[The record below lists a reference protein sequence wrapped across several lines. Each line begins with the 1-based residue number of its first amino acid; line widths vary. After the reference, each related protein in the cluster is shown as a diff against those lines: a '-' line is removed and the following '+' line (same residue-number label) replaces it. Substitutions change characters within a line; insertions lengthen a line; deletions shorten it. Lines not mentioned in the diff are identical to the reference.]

1 MIRGTG
7 FTRLGARLN
16 YERDILKNVTVGLK
30 SSFSKSTQT
39 GSQSFRGQSNGVS
52 GLLEL
57 ALRTSPAVPIYNT
70 DGTYNYANPFEAGDF
85 VRNGLTPNAIA
96 DLSEVDAQT
105 RVDNTLVSA
114 FAQWE
119 IIKGLKLRTQGSVN
133 ILNTRQN
140 VFGPATS
147 QIGFNSDGYGA
158 VGSKRWE
165 SDQVEVTLTW
175 NKKIGNIHEFEVL
188 GGYTYQQEKSER
200 LLGSTA
206 DYANDN
212 LSYKSLQSG
221 SQLIATETDFVTSVL
236 YSGIGR
242 INYSLLDR
250 YHLTAT
256 LRADGSSRF
265 AKNKKW
271 GWFPSLGFAWNVNE
285 EQFLKHTKWIEDLK
299 LRASIG
305 TVGNQEIGDYTFLST
320 YAATHYFLGG
330 IKNIA
335 YYRSALGN
343 DDLKWETTTSYDL
356 GFDLNILKGKLGFV
370 FDVYH
375 KKTSDLLL
383 NIPVEQ
389 TTGFDR
395 QLTNVG
401 NVTNTGV
408 EFAVNATLWQAKD
421 LTWQVSANI
430 AHNHNEVTSIGTG
443 QSEIINGNQTIIR
456 PGEALGTYYGWQFDG
471 IVQTSEDLKSVPS
484 PSNKPVVYLVRHS
497 PILPMVLLLSCV
509 IRVGT

>member
-1 MIRGTG
+1 MYLELATDAQKKASGVTPELVKTWGEGTDWQDALFRTAITQQHQLSVSGGSDNERFHISGNYTNQDGVIRGTG

-39 GSQSFRGQSNGVS
+39 GSQSFRGTSNGVS

-57 ALRTSPAVPIYNT
+57 ALRTSPAVPIYND

-85 VRNGLTPNAIA
+85 VRNGQTPNAIA

-119 IIKGLKLRTQGSVN
+119 IVKGLKLRTQGSVN

-175 NKKIGNIHEFEVL
+175 NKKIGNIHELEVL

-212 LSYKSLQSG
+212 LGYKSLQSG
-221 SQLIATETDFVTSVL
+221 SQLVNTETDFVTSVL

-285 EQFLKHTKWIEDLK
+285 E
-299 LRASIG
+299 
-305 TVGNQEIGDYTFLST
+305 N
-320 YAATHYFLGG
+320 
-330 IKNIA
+330 
-335 YYRSALGN
+335 
-343 DDLKWETTTSYDL
+343 
-356 GFDLNILKGKLGFV
+356 
-370 FDVYH
+370 
-375 KKTSDLLL
+375 
-383 NIPVEQ
+383 
-389 TTGFDR
+389 
-395 QLTNVG
+395 
-401 NVTNTGV
+401 
-408 EFAVNATLWQAKD
+408 
-421 LTWQVSANI
+421 
-430 AHNHNEVTSIGTG
+430 
-443 QSEIINGNQTIIR
+443 
-456 PGEALGTYYGWQFDG
+456 
-471 IVQTSEDLKSVPS
+471 
-484 PSNKPVVYLVRHS
+484 
-497 PILPMVLLLSCV
+497 
-509 IRVGT
+509 